1 MRTFCIP
8 ILLAGLSLVSCTRR
22 DTAVRREEPAAR
34 EAGRE
39 AYQATQ
45 DLKRGAKKA
54 ARELRDAGK
63 EMHQG
68 WNEAK
73 RSDQRKKE

>member
-8 ILLAGLSLVSCTRR
+8 VLLAGLSLVSCTRR
-22 DTAVRREEPAAR
+22 DTVRREEPSAR

-39 AYQATQ
+39 AYRATQ

-54 ARELRDAGK
+54 AQELRDAGK
-63 EMHQG
+63 EMKQG

-73 RSDQRKKE
+73 RADQRKKE